1 MSTVKTSQKSVFH
14 PCQAHILSR
23 LDVLVLYI
31 FFWEEGFQKYQ
42 VSAQNPKALAF
53 GFTEK
58 CMSTVKTSRKSVF
71 HSREAHILSWIDV
84 SVLYINF

>member
-14 PCQAHILSR
+14 PRQAHILSR
-23 LDVLVLYI
+23 LDVSVLYI
-31 FFWEEGFQKYQ
+31 IFWEEGFQKYQ

-58 CMSTVKTSRKSVF
+58 CLFMAKQTKNLYFIPVKLIF
-71 HSREAHILSWIDV
+71 CLG
-84 SVLYINF
+84 